1 MTDLVKSGDGRVHMA
16 LVGHMPYPK
25 TATLSSE
32 AAKEIGNAY
41 DLISAN
47 PGTFQGHDAEVEAGG
62 SQMILY
68 TKAAAVKDAGLPEAT
83 YAHRVGGS
91 MSKADRKY
99 DPTWHVYTAQPGSD
113 AWRKYHLGQLRG
125 GPSWAQGY
133 FSDAVVMSWSQGGA
147 KPGKPPSFASRYK
160 LDEWL
165 ALISGDLDYWAQQT
179 GKPPLAINGL
189 RAETLASL
197 SPRVAMMENAWG
209 SQNIVLPDANQWVT
223 TMDTFA
229 QAQKQQWVPW
239 AFVKLLDMSASLW
252 DRWRRMAA
260 PSALIADAGSFLMG
274 FGGAEGNPPAWVTNE
289 HRQACWTPNIGK
301 PTSAPWPIHDQRGR
315 HVPADVRAGPCR
327 VQPWHERREPA
338 PGRGGAAVLGRAAG
352 GDHSA
357 PHTAGLGVGGMIA
370 SHPAR
375 R

>member
-1 MTDLVKSGDGRVHMA
+1 MA

-99 DPTWHVYTAQPGSD
+99 DPTWHVYTAQPI

-229 QAQKQQWVPW
+229 QAQKQQ
-239 AFVKLLDMSASLW
+239 
-252 DRWRRMAA
+252 
-260 PSALIADAGSFLMG
+260 
-274 FGGAEGNPPAWVTNE
+274 
-289 HRQACWTPNIGK
+289 
-301 PTSAPWPIHDQRGR
+301 
-315 HVPADVRAGPCR
+315 
-327 VQPWHERREPA
+327 
-338 PGRGGAAVLGRAAG
+338 
-352 GDHSA
+352 
-357 PHTAGLGVGGMIA
+357 
-370 SHPAR
+370 
-375 R
+375 